1 MITCCHAGDSPYI
14 YDDEDIVAPKHLQ
27 AGSVRYFFHAE
38 ATMRRFASYARQG
51 EATEWR
57 MIEKL

>member
-27 AGSVRYFFHAE
+27 AGSVLCFFPCRCDHASLCKLCT
-38 ATMRRFASYARQG
+38 ARRGYRLDA
-51 EATEWR
+51 W
-57 MIEKL
+57 